1 MLLIMPMSTKSVEK
15 VLRDSSF
22 EIIIDPEAPN
32 LLNIEGGGIALD
44 NNYGMCH
51 IAINEEE
58 IVLFVLFRFVKGVTE
73 DMAYRICH
81 FMNSGS
87 KAEFTQEDF
96 ELVYPFVTFSF
107 QDQDTDNRLKLVGMS
122 VIDSGINP
130 NKFIRTLEEFVDN
143 ALDRVAAADIEFG
156 KKYNGHCIDNE
167 FIEFEN
173 IEI

>member
-1 MLLIMPMSTKSVEK
+1 MSTEYVEK
-15 VLRDSSF
+15 VLRDASF

-58 IVLFVLFRFVKGVTE
+58 IVLSILFRFVKGVTE

-96 ELVYPFVTFSF
+96 
-107 QDQDTDNRLKLVGMS
+107 
-122 VIDSGINP
+122 
-130 NKFIRTLEEFVDN
+130 
-143 ALDRVAAADIEFG
+143 
-156 KKYNGHCIDNE
+156 
-167 FIEFEN
+167 
-173 IEI
+173 